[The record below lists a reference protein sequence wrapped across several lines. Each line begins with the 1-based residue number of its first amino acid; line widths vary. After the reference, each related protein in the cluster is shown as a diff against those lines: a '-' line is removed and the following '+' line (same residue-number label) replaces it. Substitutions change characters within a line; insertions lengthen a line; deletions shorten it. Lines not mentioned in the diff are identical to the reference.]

1 MHFKHTRGGANR
13 HAARYRGGSANHEA
27 LYSFQDTATDRSF
40 RTMNTKTIVI
50 IGAGPAG
57 LTAALE
63 LLRGARCRVI
73 VLEASGDLG
82 GISKTVQFKGNRID
96 IGGHRFFSKS
106 DWVMDWWQEIMP
118 IASPEVR
125 AGLGVEPGHAPGA
138 GSELEPERK
147 LAPGGK
153 LAPGQEVEITY
164 QNARRTVR
172 PRARNGERPTQGTA
186 AAPSPSG
193 LTSTNPDAGRA
204 NHAQAQVQ
212 AQAKA
217 QARASLRP
225 DSSDQVL
232 LVRNRLSRIYFEGRF
247 FSYPVKANLDTAL
260 KLGPLRVGRMLGSYA
275 WARAFPRRPEVS
287 LEDFLLNRFGR
298 ELYETFFKHYTEK
311 VWGVPCTKISAEWGA
326 QRIKGLSV
334 TRALLHALKAPLTSL
349 GLGGGAGPVN
359 TSLIERFLYPKFG
372 PGQMWET
379 VAARVVALGGEIR
392 LWQRAVGLELD
403 GGRSGV
409 MGRGTGPGPGGGT
422 RGAKA
427 SGPGGGQQAATDGPD
442 GGRSGA
448 MGLGP
453 DGGRVRAVTVEDTR
467 TGERQRLVADYVIS
481 TMPVSELIAALG
493 DAAPPRVIEVAQG
506 LEYRDFITVGL
517 LLRRLRQTPGAL
529 PGSAIHLVPDNWI
542 YIQDRRVQV
551 GRLQFFNN
559 WSPWLVADPN
569 TVWIGMEYFCR
580 EGDELWSRPDSA
592 LLEFAVG
599 ELAALGLADPADL
612 LDGLVLRTPKAY
624 PGYYGSYGQF
634 GVIRDFTD
642 SIPNLFLI
650 GRNGMHRYNNQD
662 HSMLTAR
669 YAAEA
674 ILADLPNGRADKQG
688 MGGLG
693 GMDSTDGMEGRERKN
708 RRDGP
713 ASKRAI
719 WEVNID
725 DDYHEQAAR

>member
-1 MHFKHTRGGANR
+1 MSHCSLPIGNQ
-13 HAARYRGGSANHEA
+13 N
-27 LYSFQDTATDRSF
+27 
-40 RTMNTKTIVI
+40 NKTIVI

-106 DWVMDWWQEIMP
+106 DWVMDWWQGILP
-118 IASPEVR
+118 IASPES
-125 AGLGVEPGHAPGA
+125 APGLGPRSGLASAPDSGLASESGRKPEPNPASG
-138 GSELEPERK
+138 PE
-147 LAPGGK
+147 LAPGPE
-153 LAPGQEVEITY
+153 LEISY

-172 PRARNGERPTQGTA
+172 GH
-186 AAPSPSG
+186 
-193 LTSTNPDAGRA
+193 AGREDA
-204 NHAQAQVQ
+204 
-212 AQAKA
+212 
-217 QARASLRP
+217 
-225 DSSDQVL
+225 DQVM

-260 KLGPLRVGRMLGSYA
+260 KLGPLRVGRMLASYA

-298 ELYETFFKHYTEK
+298 ELYETFFQHYTEK
-311 VWGVPCTKISAEWGA
+311 VWGVPCTRISAEWGA

-334 TRALLHALKAPLTSL
+334 TRALIHALKAPLQSL
-349 GLGGGAGPVN
+349 GLAKAVGTLGTAGATN

-379 VAARVVALGGEIR
+379 VAAQVVALGGEIR
-392 LWQRAVGLELD
+392 LWQRAVGLELE
-403 GGRSGV
+403 GGR
-409 MGRGTGPGPGGGT
+409 
-422 RGAKA
+422 RGATD
-427 SGPGGGQQAATDGPD
+427 PGEEDVRTAAMDLELD
-442 GGRSGA
+442 I
-448 MGLGP
+448 
-453 DGGRVRAVTVEDTR
+453 GRVRAVTVEDPR
-467 TGERQRLVADYVIS
+467 TGERRRLTADYVIS
-481 TMPVSELIAALG
+481 TMPVSELIAAFG
-493 DAAPPRVIEVAQG
+493 DAAPAPVIQVAQG

-580 EGDELWSRPDSA
+580 EGDALWSQPDDA
-592 LLEFAVG
+592 LREFAVG
-599 ELAALGLADPADL
+599 ELARLGLADPADL

-634 GVIRDFTD
+634 GVIRDWTD
-642 SIPNLFLI
+642 RIPNLFLI

-669 YAAEA
+669 HAAEA
-674 ILADLPNGRADKQG
+674 ILADCSGDRDGRDGQGAGGGQNDLNGRDAEDGQNARDAR
-688 MGGLG
+688 GGQSG
-693 GMDSTDGMEGRERKN
+693 ST
-708 RRDGP
+708 GP

-725 DDYHEQAAR
+725 DDYHEQVTARADQPGG

>member
-1 MHFKHTRGGANR
+1 
-13 HAARYRGGSANHEA
+13 
-27 LYSFQDTATDRSF
+27 
-40 RTMNTKTIVI
+40 MNTRTIVI

-106 DWVMDWWQEIMP
+106 DWVMDWWQEILP
-118 IASPEVR
+118 IASPEVG
-125 AGLGVEPGHAPGA
+125 AVLGVEPGHAPGA
-138 GSELEPERK
+138 GSELEPGRN

-172 PRARNGERPTQGTA
+172 PRARNGERPSPGTV
-186 AAPSPSG
+186 AAPSPPG

-204 NHAQAQVQ
+204 NFHEGPAAPQTMKGSTGVFHANQAQT
-212 AQAKA
+212 
-217 QARASLRP
+217 RASLRP

-298 ELYETFFKHYTEK
+298 ELYETFFQHYTEK

-359 TSLIERFLYPKFG
+359 TSLIERFLYPKYG

-403 GGRSGV
+403 
-409 MGRGTGPGPGGGT
+409 
-422 RGAKA
+422 
-427 SGPGGGQQAATDGPD
+427 D
-442 GGRSGA
+442 GRSGA
-448 MGLGP
+448 MGPGP
-453 DGGRVRAVTVEDTR
+453 DGSRVRAVTVEDTR
-467 TGERQRLVADYVIS
+467 TGERQRLAADYVIS

-580 EGDELWSRPDSA
+580 EGDELWSRPDGA
-592 LLEFAVG
+592 LLAFAVG

-674 ILADLPNGRADKQG
+674 ILADRPNGRADKQG

-693 GMDSTDGMEGRERKN
+693 GMDSTDGMEVRERKN